1 MGNIVVENALP
12 ALGIVL
18 TTSSSIAPA
27 YRALA
32 HPSVLVF
39 FLFITLSTL
48 RLNPALCRLSGFVAA
63 ASYLGAALFLGW
75 RPSFAGGASLVSP
88 QKAVIDFALEFV
100 IGGVVCWLG
109 AGGERKQDI
118 GTVREE
124 GKNEEKSL
132 IDKDLEDAE

>member
-1 MGNIVVENALP
+1 MGKIGWENCLSRS
-12 ALGIVL
+12 GIVL

-63 ASYLGAALFLGW
+63 ASYLGPALFLGW

-88 QKAVIDFALEFV
+88 QKPVIDFALDFV
-100 IGGVVCWLG
+100 IGASRCSPARCPHTNSTSFTILDT
-109 AGGERKQDI
+109 A
-118 GTVREE
+118 
-124 GKNEEKSL
+124 
-132 IDKDLEDAE
+132 